1 MARPLRIEYAGAFYH
16 VTSRGNE
23 RKAVYRS
30 QRDREKFFSYLAS
43 ATERYRAVV
52 HVYCLMDNHY
62 HLIIETPSANLSQ
75 IMHHI
80 NGAYTTYFNT
90 KHARSGHLFQ
100 GRYRAILMEADA
112 YAKEVS
118 RYIHLNPIRAGFVE
132 NAEKYRWS
140 SCQYYTVEK
149 KAPEWLKRDFILGYF
164 GKRQKAA
171 MKRYQDFLHAVMNQ
185 EYKNSL
191 GGLSPSVILGG
202 NKFMDEIKTGFL
214 KNRQPDRDL
223 PTLRDLSRQP
233 GLSQIE
239 RAVESVLQSDKKS
252 ARQVKL
258 HMCHR
263 YSGMKLREIGKRFG
277 IGESGVTQASRRISM
292 KVEKDK
298 RLREIVKMIETRI
311 SLSNV

>member
-1 MARPLRIEYAGAFYH
+1 MTRPLRIEYAGAFYH

-30 QRDREKFFSYLAS
+30 QRDREKFFSYLES

-118 RYIHLNPIRAGFVE
+118 RYIHLNPMRAGFVE
-132 NAEKYRWS
+132 HAEKYRWS
-140 SCQYYTVEK
+140 SCQYYTVKK
-149 KAPEWLKRDFILGYF
+149 KAPEWLQRDFILGYF
-164 GKRQKAA
+164 GKRQKTA
-171 MKRYQDFLHAVMNQ
+171 MKRYQDFLHAGMNQ

-191 GGLSPSVILGG
+191 GGRSPSVILGG
-202 NKFMDEIKTGFL
+202 NKFIDEIKTRFL
-214 KNRQPDRDL
+214 KNKQPDRDL
-223 PTLRDLSRQP
+223 PTLRELSRQP

-239 RAVESVLQSDKKS
+239 RAVESVLQSDKTS